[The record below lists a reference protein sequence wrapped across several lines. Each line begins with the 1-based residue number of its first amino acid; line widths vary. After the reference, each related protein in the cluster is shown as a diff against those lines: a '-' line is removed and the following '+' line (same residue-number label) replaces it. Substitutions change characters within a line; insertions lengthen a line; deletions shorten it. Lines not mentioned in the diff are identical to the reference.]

1 MSAMTS
7 LFGRLQSGH
16 NAVLN
21 ALNESQGIV
30 ELDAHSGLIKSTN
43 RTFAGFADAQ
53 SEALVGQSLT
63 KLCAV
68 ESYEKAIAKYSKSHS
83 LGEGGEL
90 YMPVDARHG
99 RIWLLLNFVPAMDKT
114 GGLDTIVVFAQDAT
128 QRKLQ
133 EDRDKTNATYANALQ
148 QCQANVMLADNDLN
162 IVYMNKTVTDM
173 LKKRESE
180 LRRALP
186 NFNVDKLVGTNVDQ
200 FHKTPSHQRG
210 LLKNLHEPY
219 QTNLTIDA
227 MIFGLTAT
235 PWVDA
240 DGNRLGTLVEW
251 EDKTE
256 EIKKE
261 REAKAISEENLR
273 IRQALDVCDTS
284 VMLADKD
291 LNIVYMNTAVNQM
304 LLERESELREV
315 LPKFD
320 ARNLMGQCVDVFH
333 KKPAHQRSMLEN
345 LSSSYKTDIKVA
357 SLTFGLI
364 ATPIFDTQGQR
375 LGTVVEWKDRTQELA
390 IQEREQAIADENARV
405 RQALDAVTT
414 NVMIADGDANII
426 YMNDAVSEMMQTAEA
441 DLRKVLPNFEA
452 RNLMGKSMDIFHK
465 NPAHQ
470 RSLIQNLSGTYRG
483 KAEVAGRYF
492 SVIANPIIANGKRI
506 GTVVEWDDKTAEKNI
521 EREID
526 GMLEAAMT
534 GDFTRQMSLDGKTG
548 FFADL
553 SKNLNTL
560 VSTVEVSL
568 NDILRMLGA
577 MAKGDLSERITRDYQ
592 GAFGQL
598 KNDANL
604 TADKLTEIIGK
615 IRASSGAITTAANE
629 IAQGNADLS
638 QRTEEQ
644 ASSLEE
650 TASSMEQMTSTV
662 RQSSANA
669 QEANGYSEEA
679 QAKARSGGDVV
690 AKAIT
695 AMEEINVASK
705 RISDIIGVID
715 EIAFQT
721 NLLALNAAVEAARAG
736 EQGRGFAVVA
746 GEVRNLAQR
755 SAGAAKEIKDLIR
768 DSVSKIEDG
777 RELVNASGETLQEIV
792 ASVEK
797 VSSMMREIASAA
809 MEQTSGIE
817 QVNTAI
823 SQMDEMTQQNAALVE
838 EASAAGQAMADQA
851 RAMNS
856 VVEFFSV
863 GAQQA
868 SYSSAP
874 QVSARTH
881 SAPKAKVA
889 KVKAKQAPSA
899 SSDDEWE
906 EF

>member
-1 MSAMTS
+1 MSAITS
-7 LFGRLQSGH
+7 LFGRLQAGH
-16 NAVLN
+16 SAVLN

-30 ELDAHSGLIKSTN
+30 ELNAHNGLIKTAN
-43 RTFAGFADAQ
+43 KTFANFIGSATDALIG
-53 SEALVGQSLT
+53 ESLT
-63 KLCAV
+63 KWCADAR
-68 ESYEKAIAKYSKSHS
+68 YEQRVLQFSRSHT

-90 YMPVDARHG
+90 DMPVDTRHG
-99 RIWLLLNFVPAMDKT
+99 RTWLRMHFVPALDKT
-114 GGLDTIVVFAQDAT
+114 GGLDTIVIFAKNAT
-128 QRKLQ
+128 AQREQ
-133 EDRDKTNATYANALQ
+133 EEHDRTNATYANALQ

-173 LKKRESE
+173 LKKRETE
-180 LRRALP
+180 LRKALP
-186 NFNVDKLVGTNVDQ
+186 NFNVDKLVGTNVDD
-200 FHKTPSHQRG
+200 FHKSPSHQRG
-210 LLKNLHEPY
+210 LLKNLSEPY
-219 QTNLTIDA
+219 RTDLNINN
-227 MIFGLTAT
+227 MIFGLIAS
-235 PWVDA
+235 PWIDA
-240 DGNRLGTLVEW
+240 EGNRLGTLVEW

-256 EIKKE
+256 ELK
-261 REAKAISEENLR
+261 REQEAQAIAEENLR

-291 LNIVYMNTAVNQM
+291 LNIVYMNSAVSQM

-320 ARNLMGQCVDVFH
+320 ARNLIGQCVDVFH
-333 KKPAHQRSMLEN
+333 KKPEHQRGMLEN
-345 LSSSYKTDIKVA
+345 LRDSYKTDISVA

-364 ATPIFDTQGQR
+364 ATPIFNSKGSR
-375 LGTVVEWKDRTQELA
+375 LGTVVEWKDRTEELA
-390 IQEREQAIADENARV
+390 IADRERAVADENARV
-405 RQALDAVTT
+405 KQALDAVTA

-426 YMNDAVSEMMQTAEA
+426 YMNDAVKEMMLAADA
-441 DLRKVLPNFEA
+441 DLRKVIPNFNA
-452 RNLMGKSMDIFHK
+452 RDLMGKNMDIFHK

-470 RSLIQNLSGTYRG
+470 RSLVGGLSGTYRG
-483 KAEVAGRYF
+483 KAEVAGRFF
-492 SVIANPIIANGKRI
+492 SVIANPIMSKGKRI
-506 GTVVEWDDKTAEKNI
+506 GTVVEWDDKTAEKTIEKEI
-521 EREID
+521 ER
-526 GMLEAAMT
+526 MLEAAMS
-534 GDFTRQMSLDGKTG
+534 GDFTRQLSTEGKTG

-577 MAKGDLSERITRDYQ
+577 MAKGDLSERITREYQ

-615 IRASSGAITTAANE
+615 IRASSGAIGTAANE

-669 QEANGYSEEA
+669 QEANGFSDEA
-679 QAKARSGGDVV
+679 QARARSGGEVV
-690 AKAIT
+690 AKAIK

-755 SAGAAKEIKDLIR
+755 SAGAAKEIKELIR

-777 RELVNASGETLQEIV
+777 RELVNASGETLEEIV

-851 RAMNS
+851 RAMS
-856 VVEFFSV
+856 DVVAFFSV

-868 SYSSAP
+868 SFTQPA
-874 QVSARTH
+874 AITH
-881 SAPKAKVA
+881 AITAPKTKSAS
-889 KVKAKQAPSA
+889 VKASSKS
-899 SSDDEWE
+899 SVRSDDEWE

>member
-1 MSAMTS
+1 MSAITS
-7 LFGRLQSGH
+7 LFGRLQAGS

-30 ELDAHSGLIKSTN
+30 ELDAHSGLIKSAN
-43 RTFAGFADAQ
+43 KIFAGFVAASSD
-53 SEALVGQSLT
+53 SLVGQSLS
-63 KLCAV
+63 KLCA
-68 ESYEKAIAKYSKSHS
+68 ETEYEQAVIKHSKSHT

-90 YMPVDARHG
+90 DMPVDTRQG
-99 RIWLLLNFVPAMDKT
+99 RVWLRLHFVPALDKT
-114 GGLDTIVVFAQDAT
+114 GGLDTIVAFAKNAT
-128 QRKLQ
+128 SQREQ
-133 EDRDKTNATYANALQ
+133 EERDKTNAMYANALQ

-173 LKKRESE
+173 LKNREAE
-180 LRRALP
+180 LRKVLP
-186 NFNVDKLVGTNVDQ
+186 SFSVDKLVGTNVDQ
-200 FHKTPSHQRG
+200 FHQSPAHQRG
-210 LLKNLHEPY
+210 LLKNLSEPY
-219 QTNLTIDA
+219 RTNLTIDD
-227 MIFGLTAT
+227 MIFGLIAT

-251 EDKTE
+251 QDKTE
-256 EIKKE
+256 ELKRE
-261 REAKAISEENLR
+261 REAKAVSEENLR

-291 LNIVYMNTAVNQM
+291 LNIVYMNSAVSQM

-333 KKPAHQRSMLEN
+333 KKPAHQRNMLEN
-345 LSSSYKTDIKVA
+345 LNSSYKANIEVA

-364 ATPIFDTQGQR
+364 ATPIFNNDGDR
-375 LGTVVEWKDRTQELA
+375 LGTVVEWKDRTEELA
-390 IQEREQAIADENARV
+390 IKEREQALADENARV

-426 YMNDAVSEMMQTAEA
+426 YMNDAVRQMMLTAES
-441 DLRKVLPNFEA
+441 DLRKVLPNFDA
-452 RNLMGKSMDIFHK
+452 RSLMGKSMDIFHK

-470 RSLIQNLSGTYRG
+470 RSLISNLSGTYRG

-492 SVIANPIIANGKRI
+492 SVIANPIISNGKRI
-506 GTVVEWDDKTAEKNI
+506 GTVVEWDDKTAENNI
-521 EREID
+521 EKEVDR
-526 GMLEAAMT
+526 MLEAAMA

-577 MAKGDLSERITRDYQ
+577 MAKGDLSERITREYQ

-615 IRASSGAITTAANE
+615 IRASSGAISTAANE

-669 QEANGYSEEA
+669 QEANGFSDEA
-679 QAKARSGGDVV
+679 QARARSGGQVV
-690 AKAIT
+690 AKAIK

-755 SAGAAKEIKDLIR
+755 SAGAAKEIKELIR

-777 RELVNASGETLQEIV
+777 RELVNASGETLEEIV
-792 ASVEK
+792 TSVEK

-851 RAMNS
+851 RAMND
-856 VVEFFSV
+856 VVAFFSV

-868 SYSSAP
+868 SYAQPVASIPSRS
-874 QVSARTH
+874 VSK
-881 SAPKAKVA
+881 PKVA
-889 KVKAKQAPSA
+889 SVKAAPPPSA